1 MHSYAPCTPHYQEL
15 QQTGFSCFLSL
26 IASWCKQK
34 VAKHLVLV
42 TPLEFPR
49 LDIFPQGLIEKSA
62 LFNTFWQQQTVVL
75 ANRQKKEEGV
85 ILFSACANLSAELHL
100 KCFDIWLANR
110 IGRILL
116 TCLSS
121 NAIKKAECYF
131 HALLGRKEK
140 KSRRVKMF
148 YSSKRN
154 AKLDD
159 FWLEN

>member
-1 MHSYAPCTPHYQEL
+1 MHYYAPCTPHYQEL

-121 NAIKKAECYF
+121 NAIKKSRM
-131 HALLGRKEK
+131 LLSCFAWKKRKK
-140 KSRRVKMF
+140 PSLVKMF
-148 YSSKRN
+148 YSSKRST
-154 AKLDD
+154 KHGD